1 MNYYFPIFG
10 CFLIFIAWFTYER
23 NKSSK
28 LQKKSSEDFWQKE
41 IDANSVRRVPL
52 DSLKYISIPDSILLS
67 SLSAK
72 DCKDDVLIEC
82 NKELLNLQSKRI
94 FNLTGMTTT
103 DIKMKY
109 GPANLN
115 ALDEYD
121 SNYTQLVKIIYQFG
135 SRLNEL
141 NFEDDAIKV
150 LEFGIDSLTD
160 ISGNYKLL
168 ADLYIKKNDMAKL
181 DYLLETAT
189 VLDSLNKNSIITY
202 IQSKKTI

>member
-23 NKSSK
+23 NKTSK
-28 LQKKSSEDFWQKE
+28 LQKKKEDDFWKRE

-52 DSLKYISIPDSILLS
+52 DSLTYIQIPDSILLS
-67 SLSAK
+67 SLSAR
-72 DCKDDVLIEC
+72 DNDDETLLKCNDELIS
-82 NKELLNLQSKRI
+82 LQQKRI

-103 DIKMKY
+103 DIKLAY
-109 GPANLN
+109 GPANVN
-115 ALDEYD
+115 TLDEYD
-121 SNYTQLVKIIYQFG
+121 SNYIHLVQTIYQFG

-141 NFEDDAIKV
+141 CFEDDAVKV

-168 ADLYIKKNDMAKL
+168 ADLYIKKNMIEKL
-181 DYLLETAT
+181 DYLLETAEK
-189 VLDSLNKNSIITY
+189 LDSLNKNSIIAY
-202 IQSKKTI
+202 IKALQ